1 MRWIL
6 MGKLNHQAR
15 RHQLRNLYGT
25 NNCQFLFY
33 IPSPP
38 GPTVSIPEVPKEIFQ
53 LFFTSELVTMI
64 SDETNK
70 YAREVI
76 APRKSTKWTEVTVEE
91 IYAYLGFNFLIVTE
105 FPETDI

>member
-1 MRWIL
+1 
-6 MGKLNHQAR
+6 
-15 RHQLRNLYGT
+15 
-25 NNCQFLFY
+25 
-33 IPSPP
+33 
-38 GPTVSIPEVPKEIFQ
+38 
-53 LFFTSELVTMI
+53 MI

-91 IYAYLGFNFLIVTE
+91 IYAYLGFNFLIVTG